1 MDSVNTAMAYP
12 RRILE
17 AYLSTWELE
26 ESGQLGDAPLNL
38 VGELIYPRPMI
49 DRREHTLTVP
59 HVLGEPVDWNDQ
71 PFHQRILFKEVVEG
85 PFSLG
90 FTLLRQSDEGALN
103 RLVQSVLESS
113 EGSGE
118 PEIRSSAVL
127 PPMAQVVTSAVDLGL
142 ESRLEKELGDV
153 VASGYLELHSEDI
166 RKDERLTTE
175 LIAPVSIENPR
186 PDPQPERHTGYR
198 EVLKQS
204 GQPNGSL
211 EIRLRVQDR

>member
-1 MDSVNTAMAYP
+1 MAYP

-38 VGELIYPRPMI
+38 VGELIYPRPMV
-49 DRREHTLTVP
+49 DRREHTLTLP
-59 HVLGEPVDWNDQ
+59 HVIGEPVDRNDQ

-90 FTLLRQSDEGALN
+90 FTLLRQSDEGALS
-103 RLVQSVLESS
+103 RLVQSVLQSS

-118 PEIRSSAVL
+118 SEIRSSAVL

-142 ESRLEKELGDV
+142 ESRLKKELGDV
-153 VASGYLELHSEDI
+153 VAGQADGRTSEDEI
-166 RKDERLTTE
+166 TVFDSGGTAIETVAAAHMLYERAREAGLGTTIDVAPASEAME
-175 LIAPVSIENPR
+175 LE
-186 PDPQPERHTGYR
+186 
-198 EVLKQS
+198 
-204 GQPNGSL
+204 
-211 EIRLRVQDR
+211 